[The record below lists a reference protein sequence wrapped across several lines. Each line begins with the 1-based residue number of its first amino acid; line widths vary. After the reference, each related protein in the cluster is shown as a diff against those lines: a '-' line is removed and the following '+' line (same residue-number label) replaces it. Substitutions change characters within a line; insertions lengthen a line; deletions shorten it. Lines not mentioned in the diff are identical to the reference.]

1 MGNGRRCVHFSL
13 FGRQELITERRRAVY
28 CILLIDTQLSAF
40 WNQHV
45 SRQLS
50 IFAHHAALPCPKAQ
64 WEAVTARDWFR
75 ACQAP
80 KPPPDSNVVVK
91 RRQHPG
97 NLPGLHPEFQVS
109 QISDGYATVVL
120 ETLAAENAKHHT
132 LRPDMENCLAV
143 EMALMGLMAIA
154 WDCRTR
160 GGMGIRFHEGVK
172 HWRVIVMNGELTR
185 SWRISS

>member
-1 MGNGRRCVHFSL
+1 MP
-13 FGRQELITERRRAVY
+13 ERRRAVFN
-28 CILLIDTQLSAF
+28 ILLIDTQQSAF

-50 IFAHHAALPCPKAQ
+50 IFAHHAALPCRKAE
-64 WEAVTARDWFR
+64 WEASTASDWFR
-75 ACQAP
+75 ACQVP
-80 KPPPDSNVVVK
+80 KPPPDLPPANHK

-143 EMALMGLMAIA
+143 QMALMGLMAIA

-172 HWRVIVMNGELTR
+172 HWRVIVMNGEST
-185 SWRISS
+185 

>member
-1 MGNGRRCVHFSL
+1 MV
-13 FGRQELITERRRAVY
+13 ERRRAVY

-64 WEAVTARDWFR
+64 WEAVNASDWFR
-75 ACQAP
+75 ARDAP
-80 KPPPDSNVVVK
+80 KVPASSVTPYQK
-91 RRQHPG
+91 RKQQPG

-109 QISDGYATVVL
+109 SISEGYATVVL

-132 LRPDMENCLAV
+132 LRPDLENCLAV

-160 GGMGIRFHEGVK
+160 GGMGIRFHAGVK
-172 HWRVIVMNGELTR
+172 HWRHIVMNGKHSLLKSGR
-185 SWRISS
+185 GG